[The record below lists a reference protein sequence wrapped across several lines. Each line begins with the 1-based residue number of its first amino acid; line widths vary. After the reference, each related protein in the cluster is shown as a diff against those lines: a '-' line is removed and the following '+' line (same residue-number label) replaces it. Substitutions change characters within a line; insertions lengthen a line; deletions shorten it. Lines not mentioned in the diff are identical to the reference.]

1 VAYAAR
7 LHAQQKRKGTERP
20 YIAHLLGVASIV
32 LDHGGDEDSAIAA
45 LLHDAV
51 EDQGGRPRLA
61 EIRRKFGVRVA
72 RIVDGCTDAYTDP
85 KPPWRPRKERYIAH
99 LAEAPAEERLVS
111 AADKLHNA
119 REILSD
125 YRRMG
130 DALWSRFQGG
140 KDGTLWYYRALL
152 EALRPSGMSP
162 LVGEL
167 ERVVTELERLA
178 CKDG

>member
-1 VAYAAR
+1 MAYAAR
-7 LHAQQKRKGTERP
+7 LHAQQKRKSTERP

-32 LDHGGDEDSAIAA
+32 LAHGGDEDTAIAA
-45 LLHDAV
+45 LLRDGV

-72 RIVDGCTDAYTDP
+72 RIVDGCTDADTDP

-99 LAEAPAEERLVS
+99 LVEAPAEVRLVS

-119 REILSD
+119 REILAD
-125 YRRMG
+125 YRRIG
-130 DALWSRFQGG
+130 DAIWSRFQGG
-140 KDGTLWYYRALL
+140 KEGTLWYYRALL
-152 EALRPSGMSP
+152 EALRQAGTSP
-162 LVGEL
+162 LVEEF

-178 CKDG
+178 ASER